1 MAERPIWKGDA
12 STISLSLSLSLSS
25 SPAPGAA
32 DGLFAGNLLKGT
44 LSTSYFSRVG
54 LFSLSISL
62 FQCVSHSLP
71 RT

>member
-12 STISLSLSLSLSS
+12 STISLRCVACR
-25 SPAPGAA
+25 PRQRRRA